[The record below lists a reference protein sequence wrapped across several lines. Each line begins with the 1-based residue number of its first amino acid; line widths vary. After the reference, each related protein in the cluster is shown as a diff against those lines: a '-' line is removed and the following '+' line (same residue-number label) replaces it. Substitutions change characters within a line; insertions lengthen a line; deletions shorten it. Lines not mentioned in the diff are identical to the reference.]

1 MKYQIKPQT
10 MFAALKNLDAS
21 ENIIQLGKVQTEYQN
36 FSQREKR
43 PL

>member
-1 MKYQIKPQT
+1 MKYQVKPQA
-10 MFAALKNLDAS
+10 MFAALENLDAN
-21 ENIIQLGKVQTEYQN
+21 ENIIWLGKVQTENQN